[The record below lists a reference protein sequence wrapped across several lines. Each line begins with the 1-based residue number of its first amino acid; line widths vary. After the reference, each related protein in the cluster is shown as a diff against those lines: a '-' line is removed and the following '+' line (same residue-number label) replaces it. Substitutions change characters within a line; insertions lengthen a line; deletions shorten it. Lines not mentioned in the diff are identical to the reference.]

1 MCQSPIQA
9 IIRPAMWIPGI
20 KKLHSAK
27 ETWVIPQSTVEVCV
41 EQLIEAVNEL
51 GEKEKMHVNKV
62 NRNKNFV
69 QIFSFTNNEWF
80 DVVEIEFQPGRES
93 GSIAKARSFSTGV
106 LPTCCPFA
114 IFLNIIF
121 CFVPFLD
128 NGVNKERLNKIRTNM
143 RVESHVEEMPDCPV

>member
-9 IIRPAMWIPGI
+9 ILRPAMWLPGV
-20 KKLHSAK
+20 KKLHSAR
-27 ETWVIPQSTVEVCV
+27 ETWILPQATVDVCV
-41 EQLIEAVNEL
+41 DKLIEAVDEL

-93 GSIAKARSFSTGV
+93 GSIAKARSFSTG
-106 LPTCCPFA
+106 LFPTCCPCA
-114 IFLNIIF
+114 LILNVIF
-121 CFVPFLD
+121 CFAPFLD
-128 NGVNKERLNKIRTNM
+128 KGVNTARLERIRTHM
-143 RVESHVEEMPDCPV
+143 RLESKVEKPQDNT